1 MISALSV
8 WSAYHFIGFIGGLVS
23 KSDTRGLSIAF
34 AIISWMSGSIA
45 LYADF
50 TTLFLLANFSLI
62 SMMFLIAVLV
72 FAISPPGP
80 EKVKSVNSILLESV
94 IRLTVTFACWMLS

>member
-8 WSAYHFIGFIGGLVS
+8 WSAYHFIGFVGSCLS
-23 KSDTRGLSIAF
+23 KHDTRGLSIAF
-34 AIISWMSGSIA
+34 VIMSWMSGSIA

-50 TTLFLLANFSLI
+50 KTLFLLANFSLI
-62 SMMFLIAVLV
+62 SMMFLIAILV

-80 EKVKSVNSILLESV
+80 EKVKSANSILLESV